1 MTSFVFDRS
10 ARYGYDEFLSNL
22 DPDGYYNEEQ
32 YVMLRDL
39 YVKKV
44 AELIKGFDE
53 SLVWF
58 PYCSEIWGTV
68 EETKSDPAYFREWWE
83 EHAERGTFADLLT
96 DACLELDEKLNQ

>member
-10 ARYGYDEFLSNL
+10 ARYGYDELLSNL
-22 DPDGYYNEEQ
+22 DPDGYYNGEQ
-32 YVMLRDL
+32 FRQLQYL

-53 SLVWF
+53 TLMWL

-68 EETKSDPAYFREWWE
+68 EETKSDPADFREWWE